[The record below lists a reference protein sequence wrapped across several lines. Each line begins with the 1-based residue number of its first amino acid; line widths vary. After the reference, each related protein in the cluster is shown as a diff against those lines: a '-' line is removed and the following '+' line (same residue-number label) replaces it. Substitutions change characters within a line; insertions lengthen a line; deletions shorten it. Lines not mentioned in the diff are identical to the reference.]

1 MLTLTSLCMFI
12 KKKIIIIIPYLL
24 HWTGTEMSQNTAFSL
39 STSAKT
45 IESESLHNAVLNK
58 FVMEQCA
65 FTNECAMK
73 IWRRFVLT
81 VANQQYIYIHRYRP
95 IADET
100 SPAGQSLFQHNQRKH
115 PCTRSNY
122 FLRSLFN
129 TLYISRYT
137 KYNNSPNS
145 CTAF

>member
-1 MLTLTSLCMFI
+1 MQE
-12 KKKIIIIIPYLL
+12 KIIIIPYLL
-24 HWTGTEMSQNTAFSL
+24 HWTGTEMSQSTAFSL

-81 VANQQYIYIHRYRP
+81 VAN
-95 IADET
+95 
-100 SPAGQSLFQHNQRKH
+100 
-115 PCTRSNY
+115 
-122 FLRSLFN
+122 
-129 TLYISRYT
+129 
-137 KYNNSPNS
+137 
-145 CTAF
+145 

>member
-1 MLTLTSLCMFI
+1 MSYLKSDCHKKNCLANVDI
-12 KKKIIIIIPYLL
+12 KFTVHFHKEKKIIIPYLL
-24 HWTGTEMSQNTAFSL
+24 YWTGTEMSQNTAFSL

-81 VANQQYIYIHRYRP
+81 VAN
-95 IADET
+95 
-100 SPAGQSLFQHNQRKH
+100 
-115 PCTRSNY
+115 
-122 FLRSLFN
+122 
-129 TLYISRYT
+129 
-137 KYNNSPNS
+137 
-145 CTAF
+145 

>member
-1 MLTLTSLCMFI
+1 MSYLKSDCH
-12 KKKIIIIIPYLL
+12 KKNCLANVQEKKIIIPYLL
-24 HWTGTEMSQNTAFSL
+24 HWTGTEMSQSTAFSL

-81 VANQQYIYIHRYRP
+81 VAN
-95 IADET
+95 
-100 SPAGQSLFQHNQRKH
+100 
-115 PCTRSNY
+115 
-122 FLRSLFN
+122 
-129 TLYISRYT
+129 
-137 KYNNSPNS
+137 
-145 CTAF
+145 